1 MPYFETSYAL
11 AQSVGDRKTM
21 SYSVRHLGFTEKE
34 AGRFDRARA
43 QLTESVSLRREIGF
57 LPGVAAGLVALGYL
71 SAETGDR
78 EAAIGYLDEARTTAE
93 QCGAKGVLGWDERA
107 RSQIST
113 ECRRSAAP
121 RRHVCSL
128 DHQPRSAR
136 VCVGGAPSWSRAT
149 TTRVRNARLR
159 RGLQRS

>member
-1 MPYFETSYAL
+1 MLWIGCWHQVVRDDSATGRPYFETSYAL

-34 AGRFDRARA
+34 AGRFDPARAR
-43 QLTESVSLRREIGF
+43 LTESVSLRREIGF

-93 QCGAKGVLGWDERA
+93 QCGANGVLGW
-107 RSQIST
+107 
-113 ECRRSAAP
+113 
-121 RRHVCSL
+121 V
-128 DHQPRSAR
+128 
-136 VCVGGAPSWSRAT
+136 
-149 TTRVRNARLR
+149 
-159 RGLQRS
+159 